1 MVILIVNIHLMTGM
15 THYDYLLPVLE
26 DFRSYLGDEK
36 FLFTYIAPKEREH
49 YYTFLRN
56 IYNSS
61 ISHSLYLTLGNPQT
75 VRKLL
80 EDMQLLENTEMEIY
94 IASNDLYS
102 TRWFNENLRTY
113 IRKHNLKFE
122 Y

>member
-1 MVILIVNIHLMTGM
+1 M
-15 THYDYLLPVLE
+15 THYDYLVPALE
-26 DFRSYLGDEK
+26 EFRAYYGEDQ
-36 FLFTYIAPKEREH
+36 FIFTYIAPKDKER

-61 ISHSLYLTLGNPQT
+61 ISHSLFLTLSDPQT

-80 EDMQLLENTEMEIY
+80 QDMKLLEDVEMEIY
-94 IASNDLYS
+94 VASNDLYS
-102 TRWFNENLRTY
+102 TRWFNEPLREF
-113 IRKHNLKFE
+113 IRKKNLAFE

>member
-1 MVILIVNIHLMTGM
+1 MTGM
-15 THYDYLLPVLE
+15 THYDYLMPVLE
-26 DFRSYLGDEK
+26 EFRSYFGKDQ
-36 FLFTYIAPKEREH
+36 FLFTYIAPKEKEAF
-49 YYTFLRN
+49 YTFLRN

-61 ISHSLYLTLGNPQT
+61 ISHSLYLTLCNPHT

-80 EDMQLLENTEMEIY
+80 ADMNLLEDTEMEIY

-102 TRWFNENLRTY
+102 TRWFNETLRDF
-113 IRKHNLKFE
+113 IRKKNLKFE

>member
-1 MVILIVNIHLMTGM
+1 M

-26 DFRSYLGDEK
+26 EFRSKIGPEQ
-36 FLFTYIAPKEREH
+36 FRFTFIAPKEKEL

-61 ISHSLYLTLGNPQT
+61 ISHALHYTLSNPQT

-80 EDMQLLENTEMEIY
+80 SDMNLLEEVEMEIY
-94 IASNDLYS
+94 VASNDKYS
-102 TRWFNENLRTY
+102 TTWMNETLREY
-113 IRKHNLKFE
+113 VAKMNLKFE